1 MNVRVPGEEGVTA
14 FWIIIACMFALLVGM
29 LGFFRRRGWL

>member
-1 MNVRVPGEEGVTA
+1 MNVRVPGEQTSEGFYAIVVVM
-14 FWIIIACMFALLVGM
+14 IVLLGAM